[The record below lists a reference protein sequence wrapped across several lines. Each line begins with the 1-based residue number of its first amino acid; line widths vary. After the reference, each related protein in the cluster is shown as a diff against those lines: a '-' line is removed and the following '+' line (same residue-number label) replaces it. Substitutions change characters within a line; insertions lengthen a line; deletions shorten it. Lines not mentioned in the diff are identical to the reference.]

1 VCYPAI
7 CKANWGCWVKDF
19 RQTSELRT
27 RLGKGSGASVLVE
40 DLLGVGPSVWKGV
53 GRDGMRL
60 DSLSIEAYSIVL
72 EDNSR

>member
-1 VCYPAI
+1 
-7 CKANWGCWVKDF
+7 
-19 RQTSELRT
+19 
-27 RLGKGSGASVLVE
+27 VE